1 MAKRAQPITPLQT
14 IGGAFVALVV
24 LIIFGSLGAVI
35 LHAEG
40 VSGLR
45 ASDWAAIRFTLL
57 QAMLSALVSCLAAI
71 PVARALA
78 RRRFIGRSAYISLM
92 GAPFILPVIVAVMG
106 LLAIFGRAGWLNAA
120 LEGIGLGTIDIYGL
134 FGVVLAHVFLNLPLA
149 TRLILQAWLSL
160 PAERTRLAHSL
171 NFTTADMRRHFEW
184 PLLRATLPGAALIIF
199 LICTTSFA
207 VALILGG
214 GPGATTVEL
223 AIYQAFRFDFDLGR
237 AALLGVIQVGIC
249 ISAGLLAWRFVSAAD
264 FGAGLDRAAMAWPG
278 DNWWVRIND
287 GAALIFAGTFL
298 LLPLGAVTADGLTSV
313 IGLPL
318 STWQA
323 ALRSIVLALASTALA
338 VGLALPIAL
347 LIAGHAARARLEGAG
362 LKGAGLKAAGL
373 EAVGLLSIAVSPLV
387 IGTGLFLIVFP
398 VANPVTL
405 SLPITGMVN
414 ALVALPFL
422 LRALIPAAAQ
432 AEASQGRL
440 ADALG
445 MTGTARL
452 RHAILPRL
460 RRPLGFG
467 AGLAAA
473 FSMGDLGVIA
483 LFSAQGQETLPL
495 EMYRLF
501 GSYRTTDAQGA
512 AVLLMGLSLGLF
524 WMFDRGGRVN
534 AAT

>member
-1 MAKRAQPITPLQT
+1 MAKRAQPITPLQVT
-14 IGGAFVALVV
+14 GGVFILLVV
-24 LIIFGSLGAVI
+24 LAILGPLGAVI
-35 LHAEG
+35 SRAEG
-40 VSGLR
+40 FTGLR
-45 ASDWAAIRFTLL
+45 AADWAAVRFTLL
-57 QAMLSALVSCLAAI
+57 QAALSALVSCLAAI

-78 RRRFIGRSAYISLM
+78 RRRFTGRALYISLM

-120 LEGIGLGTIDIYGL
+120 LSGIGLGTIDIYGL
-134 FGVVLAHVFLNLPLA
+134 TGVVLAHVFLNLPLA
-149 TRLILQAWLSL
+149 TRLILQAWLAM
-160 PAERTRLAHSL
+160 PAERIRLAHSL
-171 NFTTADMRRHFEW
+171 NFTSADMRRHFEL
-184 PLLRATLPGAALIIF
+184 PLLRATLPGAALVIF

-214 GPGATTVEL
+214 GPAATTVEL

-237 AALLGVIQVGIC
+237 AALLGVVQVAIC
-249 ISAGLLAWRFVSAAD
+249 IGAGLIAWRFASAAD
-264 FGAGLDRAAMAWPG
+264 FGAGLDRPAMSWPG
-278 DNWWVRIND
+278 DTPLARLQD
-287 GAALIFAGTFL
+287 RAALITAGAFL
-298 LLPLGAVTADGLTSV
+298 LLPLAAVTAQGIGSV
-313 IGLPL
+313 TGLPL
-318 STWQA
+318 STWEA
-323 ALRSIVLALASTALA
+323 ALRSIILALASTALA
-338 VGLALPIAL
+338 VSLALPIAL
-347 LIAGHAARARLEGAG
+347 LIAGHAARAGLEGI
-362 LKGAGLKAAGL
+362 
-373 EAVGLLSIAVSPLV
+373 GLLSIAVSPLV

-405 SLPITGMVN
+405 SLPITGIVN

-422 LRALIPAAAQ
+422 LRALIPAAKA
-432 AEASQGRL
+432 AEQTQGRL

-445 MTGTARL
+445 MRGMARL

-501 GSYRTTDAQGA
+501 GSYRTNDAQGA
-512 AVLLMGLSLGLF
+512 AVLLMALSLGLF
-524 WMFDRGGRVN
+524 WLFDRGGRVN

>member
-14 IGGAFVALVV
+14 IGGAFVLLVV

-199 LICTTSFA
+199 LICSTSFA

-237 AALLGVIQVGIC
+237 AALLGLIQVAIC
-249 ISAGLLAWRFVSAAD
+249 ISAGFLAWRFVSFAD
-264 FGAGLDRAAMAWPG
+264 FGTGLDRAAMAWPG

-287 GAALIFAGTFL
+287 GAVLIVAGAFL

-347 LIAGHAARARLEGAG
+347 LIAGHTARAGG
-362 LKGAGLKAAGL
+362 KGAGLEG
-373 EAVGLLSIAVSPLV
+373 VGLLSIAVSPLV

-405 SLPITGMVN
+405 SLPITGVVN

-512 AVLLMGLSLGLF
+512 AVLLMALSLGMF

-534 AAT
+534 ATT